1 MEKTKRRIVKAF
13 AAAAA
18 AAWLLMAS
26 CVGRE
31 SRKPVIAVSIQP
43 QKWLLEQIV
52 GERYEVVSLLSG
64 SSNPETYE
72 PDMNHLMS
80 LERSCAYFC
89 IGNIGFEMA
98 IVDKARANNPK
109 IEIVNTGEGI
119 ERLSGTHCGVALQ
132 HSVEGHSGC
141 EQDPHVW
148 TSVKNARV
156 IAANM
161 CRAVAR
167 LDERHAAEYEGNL
180 TKLLERLNQLDGE
193 LRKALGACRGKAF
206 VVWHPSLSYFAA
218 DYGLQQIGMEYE
230 GKEMPAK
237 VLKEEIDYARACQAK
252 VFFLQKEFDS
262 RQAAAVNEQIGAK
275 MVSINLMNYDWDKEL
290 LHIANALRE
299 AENN

>member
-1 MEKTKRRIVKAF
+1 MEKTKRRIVRWL
-13 AAAAA
+13 AAACAA
-18 AAWLLMAS
+18 VLVMAS
-26 CVGRE
+26 CVGRGE
-31 SRKPVIAVSIQP
+31 RKPVIAVSIQP

-64 SSNPETYE
+64 GCNPETYE

-80 LERSCAYFC
+80 LERSQAYFC

-98 IVDKARANNPK
+98 IVDKARANNPA
-109 IEIVNTGEGI
+109 IVIVNTGEGI
-119 ERLSGTHCGVALQ
+119 ELLSGTHRGVALQ
-132 HSVEGHSGC
+132 HSVEGHDGC
-141 EQDPHVW
+141 EHDPHVW

-167 LDERHAAEYEGNL
+167 LDERHAKEYEGNL
-180 TKLLERLNQLDGE
+180 AKLLGRLEELDGE
-193 LRKALGACRGKAF
+193 LRKTLGACRGKAF

-262 RQAAAVNEQIGAK
+262 RRAAAVNEQIGAK